1 MIDGIELAALGLDAY
16 ANVQEVIAKN
26 LANANTVGYKKDI
39 ISFKQ
44 VLTQTNDVETSNV
57 QTNLGIDHSKGNLTY
72 TGNALDIAV
81 DGEGFFTLETD
92 NGIKYTRNGQF
103 QLSNTGEIVR
113 ATGEKLLGQSG
124 PIQIPPGGRE
134 ILVDSEGNIKVDG
147 NNIGTLMITN
157 FTDLTSLVST
167 GDSSYIAPIEAVN
180 ENNDINIK
188 VAQGYLESSNVDIV
202 IEMVDMIANMRSYEA
217 SNNVIKSFSDLM
229 ERLISSQSNIN

>member
-16 ANVQEVIAKN
+16 SNVQEVIAKN
-26 LANANTVGYKKDI
+26 LANANTVGYKKNI

-44 VLTQTNDVETSNV
+44 VLTQTNDIETSNV
-57 QTNLGIDHSKGNLTY
+57 QTNLGIDHSKGNLKY
-72 TGNALDIAV
+72 TGNALDMAV
-81 DGEGFFTLETD
+81 DGDGFFTLETD
-92 NGIKYTRNGQF
+92 NGIRYTRNGQF

-124 PIQIPPGGRE
+124 PIQIPPGGGE
-134 ILVDSEGNIKVDG
+134 ILVDSKGNVRVDG

-167 GDSSYIAPIEAVN
+167 GDSAYIAPIEAVN
-180 ENNDINIK
+180 GNNDVNIK